1 MTARRS
7 PAQCL
12 AILTCTFAGGFAA
25 ACAGDARTNPDLTS
39 DLASDVAS
47 PESDATDATDATDDV
62 NDALDSAPQGD
73 VEPAD
78 TTPVGPS
85 DARLAELA
93 SLRQACT
100 FSAGASSEATLG
112 FTPAMRSALPIEH
125 IIVTLQ
131 ENRSFDH
138 HLGRLPQ
145 AGHSEVDGIPAGYV
159 NIDPAGGTVGPAHAV
174 DTCMQGDIPH
184 DWDSMHLQ
192 WHDGAM
198 DYFYAVGVLAN
209 NGARALSWHDERDLP
224 FYYWLYRTF
233 AMSDRFFASL
243 LGPTAPNRC
252 FLLAATSEGLK
263 SSVGL
268 PVTGPDIFDRLDAAG
283 VSWAVYGPDSW
294 RVFYVG
300 LEPPHPR
307 LLSHADFYAALA
319 AGTLPAVSFV
329 DQIPLRD
336 EHPPADV
343 QEGEAWVRELVTALM
358 ASPLWPKSALVLT
371 YDEAGGFFDHVP
383 PPAACPP
390 SESPADAAFDR
401 LGFRVPAVVV
411 SPWARPGHV
420 SHVVNDLTSVTRF
433 IEVVHDLPALTARDA
448 NSAALLDL
456 FDFTTPALLTPGT
469 PPAAGTGGCATP
481 P

>member
-1 MTARRS
+1 MTAPCT
-7 PAQCL
+7 PARCL
-12 AILTCTFAGGFAA
+12 ALTWILCTLAT
-25 ACAGDARTNPDLTS
+25 ACAGDARTNPELREDAVS
-39 DLASDVAS
+39 DTASDVTQAR
-47 PESDATDATDATDDV
+47 DT
-62 NDALDSAPQGD
+62 

-78 TTPVGPS
+78 TEASDTMPVGPS

-93 SLRQACT
+93 ALREACT
-100 FSAGASSEATLG
+100 FGTGASPEATLG
-112 FTPAMRSALPIEH
+112 FTPAMRNALPIEH
-125 IIVTLQ
+125 IIVTMQ

-138 HLGRLPQ
+138 HLGRLPH
-145 AGHSEVDGIPAGYV
+145 AGHTDVDGIPDDYV
-159 NIDPAGGTVGPAHAV
+159 NIDPAGGTVAPARAV
-174 DTCMQGDIPH
+174 DTCMEGDIPH

-198 DYFYAVGVLAN
+198 DYFYAVGALGN
-209 NGARALSWHDERDLP
+209 NGARAISWHDERDLP

-252 FLLAATSEGLK
+252 FLLAATSEGLR
-263 SSVGL
+263 SSAGL
-268 PVTGPDIFDRLDAAG
+268 PIGAPNIFDRLDAAG

-300 LEPPHPR
+300 LNPPDPH
-307 LLSHADFYAALA
+307 LLTHADLFAALA

-329 DQIPLRD
+329 DQVPPRD
-336 EHPPADV
+336 EHPPGDV

-371 YDEAGGFFDHVP
+371 YDESGGFFDHVP

-390 SESPADAAFDR
+390 SDSAADAAFDR
-401 LGFRVPAVVV
+401 LGFRVPLAVV

-456 FDFTTPALLTPGT
+456 FDFTRPALLAAGT
-469 PPAAGTGGCATP
+469 PPAAGQGGCAP
-481 P
+481 AP